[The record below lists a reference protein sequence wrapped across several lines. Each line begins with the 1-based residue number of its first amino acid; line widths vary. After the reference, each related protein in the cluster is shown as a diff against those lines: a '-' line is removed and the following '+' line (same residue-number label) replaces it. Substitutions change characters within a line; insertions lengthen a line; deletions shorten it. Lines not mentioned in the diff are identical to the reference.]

1 MYSFVTIFVR
11 SNMQIEDYSFND
23 TNRENEVHQIVG
35 KHQWIHK
42 TDYYN
47 YTVSRKKT
55 RHQTLGHNFSKYYPI
70 FKFFSLADSAV
81 NLQQIHV

>member
-23 TNRENEVHQIVG
+23 TNRENEVHQIVE

-47 YTVSRKKT
+47 YTVSRKKQDT
-55 RHQTLGHNFSKYYPI
+55 KLLAITSVNIIRFSNF
-70 FKFFSLADSAV
+70 F
-81 NLQQIHV
+81 H